1 MRAEKDQ
8 GALPKQGFYKKMQAL
23 NPALLYGP
31 DGRPISTRKFLNA
44 TQNGPNVESWPTLY
58 EDINKSVPVYDRRF
72 VVSANRKLAANVGFI
87 RESIEGKAICVVG
100 NSWMPV
106 YRGEDRNW
114 GAQAEKWLRESWLPN
129 SEIRGDEYDWQ
140 TALYLEGTNIDHSG
154 DIGILLTYKGDPE
167 RPWPCYQLVPAHR
180 INFRN
185 GLATGTVTGQECEG
199 AEKYKGRKYEDGV
212 IFGDYGDPI
221 AYALMGETPEQDR
234 VVSSYSFMLLKEPM
248 FIGQARGFPL
258 FLHAI
263 REARTTMKASEY
275 EEFACLVASS
285 IALLEHNE
293 TGTSEGPDFNNPE
306 ETASP
311 DLTPGITS
319 KAMFGGLVRYFRAG
333 SGAKLEAFTNSRP
346 GPEWDRF
353 QDRLIRAASTGTGW
367 PYELVWKM
375 DGLTGP
381 GVRSVQSRARRT
393 VLDRQTLL
401 EKSARRKILFAL
413 AIAMKTG
420 RIPASKDWM
429 RWGFVMPPLLSID
442 DGRDATARLNDY
454 FAGISNLTE
463 ILAADGKELDQHLY
477 QRAREIARKEQIRAE
492 VEKEMGVPISKE
504 EMGRA
509 VGSAAN
515 NPAKEEPTEKDKDDE
530 DK

>member
-1 MRAEKDQ
+1 MPID
-8 GALPKQGFYKKMQAL
+8 PVI
-23 NPALLYGP
+23 LYGP
-31 DGRPISTRKFLNA
+31 NGQRISSRRFLNA

-58 EDINKSVPVYDRRF
+58 EDINKSVPVMDRRF

-100 NSWMPV
+100 NSWMPI
-106 YRGEDRNW
+106 YQGADREW
-114 GAQAEKWLRESWLPN
+114 GAKAETWLRDEWLPN
-129 SEIRGDEYDWQ
+129 SEIRGGEYDWQ
-140 TALYLEGTNIDHSG
+140 TALYLESTNVDHSG
-154 DIGILLTYKGDPE
+154 DIGILLTYKGDPA

-180 INFRN
+180 IGFRS
-185 GLATGTVTGQECEG
+185 GLATGTVTGQECAG
-199 AEKYKGRKYEDGV
+199 AKDYKGRKYEDGV

-221 AYALMGETPEQDR
+221 AYGLIGETSEQDK
-234 VVSSYSFMLLKEPM
+234 VVSAYSFMLLKEPM
-248 FIGQARGFPL
+248 FLGQGRGFPL

-275 EEFACLVASS
+275 EEFACLVASA
-285 IALLEHNE
+285 IALIETNE
-293 TGTSEGPDFNNPE
+293 TGDAPPTSTGDPNEQAVPGVE
-306 ETASP
+306 ENG
-311 DLTPGITS
+311 L
-319 KAMFGGLVRYFRAG
+319 KAQSMFGGLIRYFRAG

-353 QDRLIRAASTGTGW
+353 QDRLIRASTAGTGW
-367 PYELVWKM
+367 PYELTWKM
-375 DGLTGP
+375 EGLSGP
-381 GVRSVQSRARRT
+381 AVRSVQSRARRT

-413 AIAMKTG
+413 AIAQKTG

-442 DGRDATARLNDY
+442 DGRDATAKLNDY

-463 ILAADGKELDQHLY
+463 ILAADGKELDSHLY
-477 QRAREIARKEQIRAE
+477 QRAREIGRREQIRRE
-492 VEKEMGVPISKE
+492 VEE
-504 EMGRA
+504 EMGIPIPPAEMARA

-515 NPAKEEPTEKDKDDE
+515 SAPAGAPDDGEPKKDKE
-530 DK
+530 TPEEE